1 MSTTQYHD
9 ADRETLSALF
19 DGELDGAATR
29 FAVKRLDH
37 DRQWREACG
46 RWQLAG
52 DALRRRATGVAP
64 PGFADRVG
72 AALHDEDPHGASSIA
87 SSPRIDTPKRRN
99 WIGGAALAASVA
111 VAALFVARP
120 FTQSDVSPLPA
131 APMAASTQPAAPA
144 SDAAETAIA
153 QSSPPPATPA
163 MREDAGLDEEPA
175 TTVAVADARRL
186 DPAESATSPRG
197 IQEQEPTTT
206 APVTVASIANVATS
220 GLEPESPHPF
230 LPPGEIVSR
239 PWPRAV
245 LSNYPTGNAFN
256 VGFDSR
262 TAGAGQA
269 PSPGSSSFY
278 PFEPRMMDAQPS
290 TPPTQD
296 RLAPDAP
303 DWPRR

>member
-1 MSTTQYHD
+1 MSTTQHHD

-19 DGELDGAATR
+19 DGELDDAATR

-52 DALRRRATGVAP
+52 DALRGRATGVAP
-64 PGFADRVG
+64 PGFADRIG
-72 AALHDEDPHGASSIA
+72 DALRNEDAAGLSSA
-87 SSPRIDTPKRRN
+87 ATTSPRAAASTRRN

-111 VAALFVARP
+111 VAALFVVRP
-120 FTQSDVSPLPA
+120 FSQPGVSPLPA
-131 APMAASTQPAAPA
+131 APMAANTQPAVPA
-144 SDAAETAIA
+144 GDAAESLIA
-153 QSSPPPATPA
+153 QSSPPPAVPA
-163 MREDAGLDEEPA
+163 MPGRPALDDEPA
-175 TTVAVADARRL
+175 TTGAVAVARPL
-186 DPAESATSPRG
+186 DPAERATSPRG
-197 IQEQEPTTT
+197 TGDST
-206 APVTVASIANVATS
+206 APAPATVASIANVAS
-220 GLEPESPHPF
+220 PDMEPESSHPF

-278 PFEPRMMDAQPS
+278 PFEPRLMDAQPS
-290 TPPTQD
+290 APPTQD

>member
-1 MSTTQYHD
+1 MSTIQHHD

-19 DGELDGAATR
+19 DGELDAAAVR

-46 RWQLAG
+46 RWQLVG
-52 DALRRRATGVAP
+52 DALRGRTTGVAP

-72 AALHDEDPHGASSIA
+72 DALGDENVPGLSSAATT
-87 SSPRIDTPKRRN
+87 SPRTAAPMRRN

-111 VAALFVARP
+111 VAALFVVRP
-120 FTQSDVSPLPA
+120 FSQPGVSPLPA
-131 APMAASTQPAAPA
+131 APMAASTQPAVPA
-144 SDAAETAIA
+144 NDAAETAIA
-153 QSSPPPATPA
+153 QSSPPPAAPA
-163 MREDAGLDEEPA
+163 MRERPGLDEEPA
-175 TTVAVADARRL
+175 TQLAVAHARRL
-186 DPAESATSPRG
+186 DPGESATSPRG
-197 IQEQEPTTT
+197 IGEPTTT
-206 APVTVASIANVATS
+206 APATVASIANVATPD
-220 GLEPESPHPF
+220 LEPESPHPF
-230 LPPGEIVSR
+230 LPPGDIVSR

-245 LSNYPTGNAFN
+245 LSNYPTANAFN

-269 PSPGSSSFY
+269 PSPGASSFY

-290 TPPTQD
+290 APPTQD
-296 RLAPDAP
+296 RRTPDAP